1 MAALMTSVMGDA
13 SSMANYIH
21 NCREMGIEILPPDV
35 NESSETFTVVYD
47 QEDGKR
53 IPKIRFG
60 LLGVKNLGRGAI
72 EAIIQAREEKGR
84 PEDIF
89 QFIENLDITRVN
101 KKGIESLIK
110 AGALDSLNENRAAHL
125 VIHESLI
132 ESAQSQAKHN
142 LEGQM
147 SLFQTNSDT
156 MSGSD
161 RLGALPDVSNFDEEI
176 LMAQEKEML
185 GVYISAHPLEN
196 YQDMIRKMATMD
208 SRRLAAVLDS
218 EEEGMAME
226 DPGMSGAPEV
236 TDGMKAT
243 MAGIVTGK
251 KNLVTK
257 NNKMMA
263 FVDLEDLMGTVEVV
277 VFPNIY
283 EKYHDLIEEDKVIA
297 ITGTV
302 NFKEGEVPKL
312 LADRIVDLKQ
322 LREQEGAEPEGLLK
336 IRLTDDLVADDR
348 NAMLARLQETMKAH
362 PGGYQC
368 IVYLP
373 PSEAHPKGSSFRTG
387 PELWVDPTD
396 GFRNSIIELVGK
408 ENFKES

>member
-13 SSMANYIH
+13 TSMANYIH

-47 QEDGKR
+47 EVDGRKV
-53 IPKIRFG
+53 PKIRFG

-72 EAIIQAREEKGR
+72 EAIIQAREEKGF
-84 PEDIF
+84 PKDIF
-89 QFIENLDITRVN
+89 QFIDNLDIRRVN

-110 AGALDSLNENRAAHL
+110 AGAMDSFDTNRAAHL

-156 MSGSD
+156 MSSSD
-161 RLGALPDVSNFDEEI
+161 RLSRLPEVSNFDEEM

-185 GVYISAHPLEN
+185 GVYITAHPLDN
-196 YQDMIRKMATMD
+196 YQDMIRDMATMD
-208 SRRLAAVLDS
+208 SARLAAVLDR
-218 EEEGMAME
+218 EEDGVSME
-226 DPGMSGAPEV
+226 ESGPAASEV
-236 TDGMKAT
+236 TDGMKVT
-243 MAGIVTGK
+243 MAGIVTGR

-263 FVDLEDLMGTVEVV
+263 FVDLEDLLGTVEVV
-277 VFPNIY
+277 VFPNVF
-283 EKYHDLIEEDKVIA
+283 ERYHDLIEEDRVIA

-312 LADRIVDLKQ
+312 LADRVVDLKEMKES
-322 LREQEGAEPEGLLK
+322 RPKPQETGEKRPEGLVK
-336 IRLTDDLVADDR
+336 IRMTEGSIAGDR
-348 NAMLARLQETMKAH
+348 EGMLDRLQKLMADH
-362 PGGYQC
+362 PGAYQA
-368 IVYLP
+368 IIYMP
-373 PSEAHPKGSSFRTG
+373 AAEGAKASSFRTG
-387 PELWVDPTD
+387 PELWFSPDEE
-396 GFRNSIIELVGK
+396 F
-408 ENFKES
+408 